1 MKKILVIGSTGTL
14 GLSLCKIIKN
24 LNNYEIIELSRKS
37 KKNPVDITN
46 KKNLIS
52 FFKNYPTIN
61 CYKLQWIS

>member
-24 LNNYEIIELSRKS
+24 LNNYEIIELSRKN

-46 KKNLIS
+46 KKI
-52 FFKNYPTIN
+52 
-61 CYKLQWIS
+61 